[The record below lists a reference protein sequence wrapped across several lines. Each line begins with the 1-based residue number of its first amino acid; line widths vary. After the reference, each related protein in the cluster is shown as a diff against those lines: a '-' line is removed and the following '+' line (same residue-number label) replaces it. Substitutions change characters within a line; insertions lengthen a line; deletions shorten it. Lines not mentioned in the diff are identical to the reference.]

1 MGCGCCSRIP
11 LAYAVLRRF
20 TLRPVD
26 VQVLD
31 LGGVT
36 ANDAHISFGHLEMF
50 GRQDDRGVIG
60 GNLERSL
67 LKKYGDRGVFRS
79 ALGIV
84 DIGVGHVP

>member
-1 MGCGCCSRIP
+1 MGCGRFSRIP

-31 LGGVT
+31 RGGVT
-36 ANDAHISFGHLEMF
+36 ANDVHIGHPKMF
-50 GRQDDRGVIG
+50 GQQGDQGVIG
-60 GNLERSL
+60 GTLERSR
-67 LKKYGDRGVFRS
+67 LKKYGDRGVFRR

-84 DIGVGHVP
+84 DSGVGHVP